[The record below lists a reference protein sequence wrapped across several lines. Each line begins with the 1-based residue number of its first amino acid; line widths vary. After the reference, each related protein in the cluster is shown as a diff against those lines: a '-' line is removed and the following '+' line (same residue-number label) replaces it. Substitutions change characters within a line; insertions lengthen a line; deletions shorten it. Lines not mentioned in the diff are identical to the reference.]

1 MIVSRDTKIN
11 RRLNDELRQFLLG
24 GGTQVSPK
32 IAAFALPK
40 LRRLVEQ
47 LARYDDFPKTI
58 DPSGEHAFGTFEFE
72 GDTVVF
78 EIVIQPVKARRGT
91 RPHPSAPG
99 ERLMSVTLDDE
110 SALLN
115 CKDARSGS
123 YLIPRK
129 AR

>member
-1 MIVSRDTKIN
+1 M
-11 RRLNDELRQFLLG
+11 LG

-32 IAAFALPK
+32 VAAFGLPK

-47 LARYDDFPKTI
+47 LARYDDFPKRI
-58 DPSGEHAFGTFEFE
+58 DPSGEHAFGTFDFE

-78 EIVIQPVKARRGT
+78 EIVVQPIKARRGQRLNQT
-91 RPHPSAPG
+91 PG
-99 ERLMSVTLDDE
+99 ERVMSVMLGEE

-115 CKDARSGS
+115 GKEARSDS
-123 YLIPRK
+123 YLISRK